1 VLKENWRFIARV
13 QQVGDI
19 FIVLIAFI
27 CAYYG
32 RSILLYV
39 NNSFEL
45 GLPFGGEKLAPLK
58 DYFIVLLSGVVT
70 YSLVLSRVGAYHSM
84 RLADFAKLVYQLL
97 ISASIVFLVLAAVV
111 FLFKLDFSR
120 SFIVLFCASSGVML
134 LLQRCAV
141 LAFLRYWRRRGRN
154 FRNVIIVGTGSQ
166 GMRLAREI
174 SQRPE
179 LGIGIKRFARLDL
192 VNPWALSVH
201 ERKELEYFEHQRIK
215 NPVLASVPV
224 LAGRAMVEACLENEA
239 IDEMIFTDI
248 VPVMLDVEAL
258 MQNCSDR
265 GIRTTIAGD
274 LFSTGIT
281 KSDISYFTGMPLI
294 HFQPPPGDRWELSLK
309 RILDFTGSAILLL
322 LLWPLMF
329 VIAVSIK
336 CTSSGPVLFKQKRV
350 GLNGRRFSLYKFRSM
365 NINAEAQ
372 KGALLAFNKMRG
384 PVFKMENDPRCTAVG
399 SFLRKYSLDE
409 LPQLWNVLRGDMSL
423 VGPRPPIPGE
433 VSLYERTDR
442 RRLSMRPGLTCLW
455 QVSGRNSIDDFET
468 WVRLDLEYIDNWS
481 LWRDFILLVR
491 TIPVVLRGH
500 GAH

>member
-1 VLKENWRFIARV
+1 MLKENWRFIARV

-19 FIVLIAFI
+19 IIVLIAFL
-27 CAYYG
+27 CSYYG
-32 RSILLYV
+32 RSMLLSV

-45 GLPFGGEKLAPLK
+45 GLPFVGEKLAPLK
-58 DYFIVLLSGVVT
+58 DYFIVLLSGVVA
-70 YSLVLSRVGAYHSM
+70 YSLVLSWMGAYHSM
-84 RLADFAKLVYQLL
+84 RLADFAKLVYQLF

-120 SFIVLFCASSGVML
+120 SFIVLFCVSSGFML
-134 LLQRCAV
+134 LVERCTV

-154 FRNVIIVGTGSQ
+154 FRNVIIVGTGLQ
-166 GMRLAREI
+166 GLRLAREI

-192 VNPWALSVH
+192 IEPWAMSVN
-201 ERKELEYFEHQRIK
+201 ERKELEYFEHERLKSPLLSSI
-215 NPVLASVPV
+215 PVLC
-224 LAGRAMVEACLENEA
+224 GKAMVEACLENEA
-239 IDEMIFTDI
+239 IDEIIFTNI
-248 VPVMLDVEAL
+248 APVMLDVEAL

-281 KSDISYFTGMPLI
+281 KSDISYFNGIPLI
-294 HFQPPPGDRWELSLK
+294 HFQPPPGDRWELSVK
-309 RILDFTGSAILLL
+309 RVIDVVGSSLLLL
-322 LLWPLMF
+322 LLWPLMIL
-329 VIAVSIK
+329 IAVLIK
-336 CTSSGPVLFKQKRV
+336 CTSPGPVFFKQKRV

-365 NINAEAQ
+365 NVNAEAQ
-372 KGALLAFNKMRG
+372 QGALRAFNKMRG
-384 PVFKMENDPRCTAVG
+384 PVFKMENDPRCTVVG
-399 SFLRKYSLDE
+399 AFLRKYSLDE

-423 VGPRPPIPGE
+423 VGPRPPVPGE

-455 QVSGRNSIDDFET
+455 QVSGRNSIDDFDT

-481 LWRDFILLVR
+481 LWSDVILLLR
-491 TIPVVLRGH
+491 TIPVVLSGN